1 MHLSIEGGQN
11 HYNME
16 KREGILNRHA
26 DHSSDKQ
33 SFSGSK
39 NSKME
44 IENSDLDLFKQISS
58 SKEKKIGKFKR
69 VGS

>member
-1 MHLSIEGGQN
+1 MHHSIEGGQN

-44 IENSDLDLFKQISS
+44 IENTDLEILKQMSS
-58 SKEKKIGKFKR
+58 SKDKKIAKFKR
-69 VGS
+69 NGS